1 MKNFKKLLSVI
12 LVIALAVS
20 LASCYVIS
28 GQKMRAV
35 QGTYKL
41 TTYTYTP
48 AHERRDGYT
57 PTTYDY
63 VNGEKYMY
71 EDYLVVTGTSTGYYV
86 HKDASGEA
94 YVKAVTLRYEYDT
107 EDSSKVNYVIFN
119 DSITVNSDEGGDNR
133 LGVNK
138 DSFVYSKAA
147 FDYTELITKRK
158 MRTDSLSVHWE
169 KVSKATDL
177 SYVTEVLGS
186 IKSYDYKS
194 FSMRGIYERTDL
206 PTGEETA
213 ATEYLYYFYRIDTA
227 EGITT
232 ATVYYATA
240 DDPNSP
246 VKRTVTLAHA
256 DDYSTFTIDGEVWTL
271 EAMSNNTYKI
281 EGASISLIARN
292 VSDSYIE
299 SLIKENSLVQDA
311 E

>member
-1 MKNFKKLLSVI
+1 MKTFKKLLSVI

-138 DSFVYSKAA
+138 NAFVYSKAA
-147 FDYTELITKRK
+147 FDYSELITKRK
-158 MRTDSLSVHWE
+158 MRTDSLSVH
-169 KVSKATDL
+169 
-177 SYVTEVLGS
+177 
-186 IKSYDYKS
+186 
-194 FSMRGIYERTDL
+194 
-206 PTGEETA
+206 
-213 ATEYLYYFYRIDTA
+213 
-227 EGITT
+227 
-232 ATVYYATA
+232 
-240 DDPNSP
+240 
-246 VKRTVTLAHA
+246 
-256 DDYSTFTIDGEVWTL
+256 
-271 EAMSNNTYKI
+271 
-281 EGASISLIARN
+281 
-292 VSDSYIE
+292 
-299 SLIKENSLVQDA
+299 
-311 E
+311 